1 MPKLVLAFSPDEIN
15 ATGYQVIVERWDRLN
30 TRKRLQYNM
39 EFSPKERAY
48 LSANYKKLYN
58 WYLVTGV
65 PQEVQLAASSYDLIR
80 RAAAFFSKV

>member
-39 EFSPKERAY
+39 EFSPKV
-48 LSANYKKLYN
+48 S
-58 WYLVTGV
+58 
-65 PQEVQLAASSYDLIR
+65 
-80 RAAAFFSKV
+80 